1 MTSLKEILECPRC
14 GCLVLPDAV
23 KCPKCGT
30 FYGDDGAESRLELAD
45 YPAKP
50 RITNNNVEVVTA
62 HYQFNCARHGRVN
75 VKSAVIAA
83 RIKCP
88 FCW

>member
-14 GCLVLPDAV
+14 GCLVLPDSV
-23 KCPKCGT
+23 KCPKCGA
-30 FYGDDGAESRLELAD
+30 FYDDNGIEENKIGPVD

-50 RITNNNVEVVTA
+50 RIMNADIEVLTA
-62 HYQFNCARHGRVN
+62 RYQFNCVRHGKVN
-75 VKSAVIAA
+75 VKSAVIAS

-88 FCW
+88 FC